1 VIAVIVAKFEKYR
14 GNIKS
19 IKCDTVSD
27 FSLKNSE
34 DNDLLLNAFD
44 AFSRLNS
51 ICQDAIMVPA
61 IMSVSKASF
70 PISSLLSA

>member
-1 VIAVIVAKFEKYR
+1 VTAVIVSKFDKYR

-19 IKCDTVSD
+19 IKCETVSD

-34 DNDLLLNAFD
+34 DNELLLSALD

-51 ICQDAIMVPA
+51 ICQDAVMVPA

-70 PISSLLSA
+70 PMSSLLSA